1 MTAYHPDPGT
11 LHANTPKMINR
22 FTLRTR
28 HTFLKNLFMTR
39 KLIFLREP
47 NLDQPMLT
55 YLSSNVLSR
64 FQRLL
69 APTSQEKAYL
79 WWRKWRGWQ
88 KVVPINGTDVLMVSP
103 ALHIYCVSQ
112 MGISWS
118 CIPSSYFLFTYM
130 TMYSVNKLISGD
142 LSHHMIMCLIINL
155 QKVRLNSWEHVE

>member
-1 MTAYHPDPGT
+1 MRT
-11 LHANTPKMINR
+11 LLFNTIIANQGWLPTILTLEHCMHANTPKMINR

-88 KVVPINGTDVLMVSP
+88 KVVPMARMSWWFPQLYTYTVCHKWAFLDLAFP
-103 ALHIYCVSQ
+103 ALISFLHIWQCT
-112 MGISWS
+112 
-118 CIPSSYFLFTYM
+118 L
-130 TMYSVNKLISGD
+130 
-142 LSHHMIMCLIINL
+142 
-155 QKVRLNSWEHVE
+155 